1 MDRHYQPMD
10 DSVSRETGYQTA
22 EPTTNT
28 SDPSH
33 EGEWNKR
40 LTSKDR
46 ASSKLDIHTI
56 DVVAAFLVV
65 LVVLVGVSAALHTL
79 EARARSSPPATA
91 AAPATLGLEARVA
104 QSRAA

>member
-1 MDRHYQPMD
+1 MGRHYQPMD

-56 DVVAAFLVV
+56 DVVLVV